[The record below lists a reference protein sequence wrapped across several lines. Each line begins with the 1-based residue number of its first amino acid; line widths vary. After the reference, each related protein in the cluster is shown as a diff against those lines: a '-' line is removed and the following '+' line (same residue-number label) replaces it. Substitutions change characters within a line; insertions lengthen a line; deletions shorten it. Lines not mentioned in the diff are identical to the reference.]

1 MSKKPHILKH
11 LSLSGLELDYNK
23 FAEEMSNAEY
33 ALGLLEGSQKKLQ
46 NSSLL
51 ISPLTAKE
59 ATTSSRIEGTQSD
72 VSDVFIYEAGGQTKH
87 ADVKEVINYRKAMGL
102 AIAELQKGREIT
114 SNLIE
119 TLHSILMKDVRHK
132 GLKGKFRVGQV
143 WIAEK
148 AGDPIEKAI
157 YVPPEPLHVI
167 PAIDNLIEYIK
178 SGKENV
184 LIKAGIAHYQF
195 EATHPFD
202 DGNGRIGRLL
212 IPLILHQYGRLSSP
226 ILYLSGHL
234 DKNKDIYIRTL
245 HDVDETG
252 KYEDWLKFYFT
263 SVSEQLKETQEL
275 IEEIYKLYDQVRNS
289 FKSVKSPYI
298 IPFIDFL
305 FNSPIFSIQMVIEKI
320 GCSSRLTASTLIK
333 SFEKIGYVSQLGVEK
348 KNKLF
353 HFKPLIKIIK

>member
-11 LSLSGLELDYNK
+11 LPLTGLLLDYNK

-46 NSSLL
+46 NASLL

-59 ATTSSRIEGTQSD
+59 AATSSRIEGTQSD
-72 VSDVFIYEAGGQTKH
+72 VADVFIFEAGGQAKH
-87 ADVKEVINYRKAMGL
+87 ADVKEVINYRKAMRL
-102 AIAELQKGREIT
+102 AIIELKKGREIT
-114 SNLIE
+114 SHLIE
-119 TLHSILMKDVRHK
+119 TLHGILMKDVRHK
-132 GLKGKFRVGQV
+132 GLKGKFRTGQV

-148 AGDPIEKAI
+148 AGDPIDKAI
-157 YVPPEPLHVI
+157 YVPPEPLHVA
-167 PAIDNLIEYIK
+167 PAIDNLIEYIEK
-178 SGKENV
+178 GKENI

-212 IPLILHQYGRLSSP
+212 IPLILHRYGRLSSP

-234 DKNKDIYIRTL
+234 DKNKDVYIRNL
-245 HDVDETG
+245 HDVDESG
-252 KYEDWLKFYFT
+252 EYEGWLKFYFT

-275 IEEIYKLYDQVRNS
+275 IEKIYKLYDEVRDS
-289 FKSVKSPYI
+289 FKAIKSPYI
-298 IPFIDFL
+298 IPFIEFL
-305 FNSPIFSIQMVIEKI
+305 FNSPIFSIQMVIDKI
-320 GCSSRLTASTLIK
+320 GCSSRLTASSLIK
-333 SFEKIGYVSQLGVEK
+333 SFEKNGYVSQLGNDK

-353 HFKPLIKIIK
+353 HFKQLISIIE